1 LAQPNY
7 QEIYMNMR
15 LHPTR
20 LVLRWASLLVAMLSL
35 SLCAIAQERA
45 TLQASFANNA
55 QPIKIDVQVGQSRV
69 IDFDQ
74 EYERVA
80 ISDPKVAETVPISFK
95 QVLVNGLQFGQV
107 NLVAWSKTKTKGE
120 ASRMLVFD
128 IYVQVN
134 LSLID
139 NQIKILFPKENIQLS
154 QANNSVVLSGSVTRP
169 ELSEQAQKI
178 IEAAGLKVT
187 NLLKSPVL
195 DAAQVQLQIRVAEVN
210 RAVMR
215 ELSTA
220 YGILNSALPTFIS
233 AAGPAQ
239 FGSYT
244 VANEILQNGGILRK
258 ENLAVTPSSALNIF
272 FGNSNNSAITQTFIK
287 ALQSRGA
294 LRDLAEPNLIAMHG
308 QKASFL
314 AGGEFPI
321 PIIQSVSSGQSAI
334 SVIFKEFGI
343 KLDFTPTIIDEN
355 HIRLELA
362 PEVSSLDFSSGV
374 TLQSITIPGLRVRR
388 AKTVL
393 ELRDGQSFALAGLI
407 DNREQVNLSKIPLL
421 ADIPIIG
428 ELFKS
433 RSFQRNET
441 ELLFLATVK
450 IVEPLNPD
458 QLPRLPGVSEL
469 KPVGSTPPA
478 GGAPSSSI
486 EGQSGHSI
494 PQKAGDQSPEGEN
507 KTKSEQPVT
516 GKSLTDKSS
525 ADKSG
530 ADKSGVSNVGASA
543 AAPRAAASATENL
556 SLKQLVPT
564 GPVGPSGLTESGPK
578 SPNGENAQGI
588 KPAASKSDSKEQKST
603 PDSGKP

>member
-1 LAQPNY
+1 
-7 QEIYMNMR
+7 MNTK
-15 LHPTR
+15 LHRICP
-20 LVLRWASLLVAMLSL
+20 LLRCLSLLVLTSAA

-45 TLQASFANNA
+45 TLQASFADNA

-95 QVLVNGLQFGQV
+95 QVLINGLQFGQV
-107 NLVAWSKTKTKGE
+107 NLVAWSKAKIKGE

-134 LSLID
+134 LTLID

-154 QANNSVVLSGSVTRP
+154 QANNSVVLSGTVTRP
-169 ELSEQAQKI
+169 ELSDQAQKI

-187 NLLKSPVL
+187 NLLKSPVM

-210 RAVMR
+210 RAVLR

-220 YGILNSALPTFIS
+220 YGILNSALPTFIT
-233 AAGPAQ
+233 AAGPAA

-244 VANEILQNGGILRK
+244 VNDEIVKNGAGNVAGVFRR
-258 ENLAVTPSSALNIF
+258 ENLNVSPSSALNIF
-272 FGNSNNSAITQTFIK
+272 LGNANNSAVSQTFIR
-287 ALQSRGA
+287 ALNSRGA

-321 PIIQSVSSGQSAI
+321 PILQSVSSGQNAI
-334 SVIFKEFGI
+334 TVQFKEFGV

-362 PEVSSLDFSSGV
+362 PEVSSLDFAAGV
-374 TLQSITIPGLRVRR
+374 TVQGLVIPGLRVRR

-407 DNREQVNLSKIPLL
+407 DNREQINLSKIPLL
-421 ADIPIIG
+421 GDIPILG

-450 IVEPLNPD
+450 VVEPLNPD
-458 QLPRLPGVSEL
+458 QIPRLPGVSEL
-469 KPVGSTPPA
+469 KPVNSTPPA
-478 GGAPSSSI
+478 GATPSSSI
-486 EGQSGHSI
+486 EGQSGHSV
-494 PQKAGDQSPEGEN
+494 PQKSGEQPPEGET

-516 GKSLTDKSS
+516 NKVNN
-525 ADKSG
+525 G
-530 ADKSGVSNVGASA
+530 ATETMTSKLIAP
-543 AAPRAAASATENL
+543 AAPA
-556 SLKQLVPT
+556 
-564 GPVGPSGLTESGPK
+564 GPNGPSGSDTRSTKTENSQQPK
-578 SPNGENAQGI
+578 
-588 KPAASKSDSKEQKST
+588 
-603 PDSGKP
+603 PDSPKPDGKDQKPPQGSDIP

>member
-1 LAQPNY
+1 
-7 QEIYMNMR
+7 MNTQ
-15 LHPTR
+15 LHRIHPI
-20 LVLRWASLLVAMLSL
+20 LRCASLLVVLFVGG
-35 SLCAIAQERA
+35 LCAIAQERA
-45 TLQASFANNA
+45 NLQASFANNS
-55 QPIKIDVQVGQSRV
+55 QPVKIDVQVGQSRV

-80 ISDPKVAETVPISFK
+80 ISDPKVAEAVPISFK
-95 QVLVNGLQFGQV
+95 QVLINGLQFGQV
-107 NLVAWSKTKTKGE
+107 NLVAWSKPRIKGE

-154 QANNSVVLSGSVTRP
+154 QANNSVVLSGTVTRP

-187 NLLKSPVL
+187 NLLKSPVM

-210 RAVMR
+210 RAVLR
-215 ELSTA
+215 ELSSA
-220 YGILNSALPTFIS
+220 YGILNSALPTFIT
-233 AAGPAQ
+233 AAGPAA

-244 VANEILQNGGILRK
+244 VTEEIIKNNAGNAAGVFRR
-258 ENLAVTPSSALNIF
+258 ENLAVSPSSSLNVF
-272 FGNSNNSAITQTFIK
+272 LGNSNNSAVSQTFIR
-287 ALQSRGA
+287 ALNSRGA
-294 LRDLAEPNLIAMHG
+294 LRALAEPNLIAMHG
-308 QKASFL
+308 HKASFL

-321 PIIQSVSSGQSAI
+321 PVIQSVSSGQTAI
-334 SVIFKEFGI
+334 TVQFKEFGVR
-343 KLDFTPTIIDEN
+343 LEFTPTIIDEN

-362 PEVSSLDFSSGV
+362 PEVSSLDFASGV
-374 TLQSITIPGLRVRR
+374 NVQGLVIPGLRVRR

-421 ADIPIIG
+421 GDIPVLG

-450 IVEPLNPD
+450 VVEPLNPD

-469 KPVGSTPPA
+469 KPVNSAPP
-478 GGAPSSSI
+478 GGATPSSSI
-486 EGQSGHSI
+486 DGQSGHSV
-494 PQKAGDQSPEGEN
+494 PQKSGEQQPESSN

-516 GKSLTDKSS
+516 NNVNNGAVESLTSKLI
-525 ADKSG
+525 
-530 ADKSGVSNVGASA
+530 
-543 AAPRAAASATENL
+543 APGTPA
-556 SLKQLVPT
+556 
-564 GPVGPSGLTESGPK
+564 GPSGTSGSDAGSPK
-578 SPNGENAQGI
+578 AENERQP
-588 KPAASKSDSKEQKST
+588 KPDAPKPDSKDQKPSQGS
-603 PDSGKP
+603 DKP

>member
-1 LAQPNY
+1 MNAQLRP
-7 QEIYMNMR
+7 
-15 LHPTR
+15 
-20 LVLRWASLLVAMLSL
+20 VLRCAIAQVVVFAV

-45 TLQASFANNA
+45 ILQASFANNA

-74 EYERVA
+74 DIDRVSS
-80 ISDPKVAETVPISFK
+80 SDPKVVETHPISFR
-95 QVLVNGLQFGQV
+95 QVLINGLQFGQV
-107 NLVAWSKTKTKGE
+107 NLIAWSKPKINGE

-128 IYVQVN
+128 VYVQVN

-154 QANNSVVLSGSVTRP
+154 QANNSVVLSGTVTRP

-187 NLLKSPVL
+187 NLLKSPVM
-195 DAAQVQLQIRVAEVN
+195 DAVQVQLQIRVAEVN
-210 RAVMR
+210 RAVLR

-220 YGILNSALPTFIS
+220 YGVLNSALPTFIS
-233 AAGPAQ
+233 AAGPAA
-239 FGSYT
+239 FGAYT
-244 VANEILQNGGILRK
+244 VTDEIIKNAAGDPGIFRR

-272 FGNSNNSAITQTFIK
+272 LGNSNNSAVTQTFIR
-287 ALQSRGA
+287 ALNSRGA
-294 LRDLAEPNLIAMHG
+294 LRALAEPNLIAMHG

-321 PIIQSVSSGQSAI
+321 PVIQSVTSGQSAI
-334 SVIFKEFGI
+334 TVIFKTFGV
-343 KLDFTPTIIDEN
+343 KLEFTPTIIDEN
-355 HIRLELA
+355 HIRLELE
-362 PEVSSLDFSSGV
+362 PEVSSLDFASGV

-388 AKTVL
+388 AKTML

-421 ADIPIIG
+421 GDIPVLG

-450 IVEPLNPD
+450 LVEPLNPD

-469 KPVGSTPPA
+469 KPVGTANPA
-478 GGAPSSSI
+478 GATPSSSV

-494 PQKAGDQSPEGEN
+494 PQKPGEQTPEAGN
-507 KTKSEQPVT
+507 KSKSEQPVT
-516 GKSLTDKSS
+516 NKTDANKVNN
-525 ADKSG
+525 G
-530 ADKSGVSNVGASA
+530 
-543 AAPRAAASATENL
+543 ATENL
-556 SLKQLVPT
+556 TSKLAAPE
-564 GPVGPSGLTESGPK
+564 GPVGPIGQSGSDTRSPK
-578 SPNGENAQGI
+578 AENAQPP
-588 KPAASKSDSKEQKST
+588 KPAAPKPDAKDQKPPQGSD
-603 PDSGKP
+603 KP